1 MGAVLGGTVKLSI
14 IICLYN
20 SDRRY
25 FEQCVRSIRESTLSS
40 GGDGGADYE
49 LCVYDD
55 GSTVDYSDI
64 IEKYS
69 LRYEWHENRGILG
82 ARLAALDMAQGE
94 YIAFVDSDD
103 SVSFN
108 YHRPMLERAEQVGAD
123 VVLNDWAFDTATAKY
138 ICSND
143 ITVSENIDLSAGGEQ
158 SPLGAFLGGQG
169 RYHSWYVLWNK
180 VYRASLM
187 RAAAERMKSIE
198 HDGPFNYSED
208 ALLNFYIF
216 KEAKRV
222 VNIHTGQYFY
232 RVHES
237 QSVTVASEQ
246 RLRGHIECMAHTL
259 RLMREGLPGGIEHE
273 RMLAD
278 VNEWA
283 AMMSRT
289 HYSHAHASG
298 YTELYPLIKESY
310 GVTELRR
317 STAHDGRCYTRH
329 ALLPKNV
336 EQREAVLYEIWRRG
350 SATVGYRKG
359 DGYAAASVAYMT
371 AHGADL
377 RLCNGAE
384 LVVPKKRFKLRS
396 RVLHNYVVFK
406 LGMLLFKKG
415 SRMRKFLKRFA

>member
-1 MGAVLGGTVKLSI
+1 MKLSI

-25 FEQCVRSIRESTLSS
+25 FEQCVRSIRESTLSP

-64 IEKYS
+64 VEKYS

-82 ARLAALDMAQGE
+82 ARLAALEMARGE

-108 YHRPMLERAEQVGAD
+108 YHRPMLERAEAVGAD
-123 VVLNDWAFDTATAKY
+123 VVLNDWAFDTFTAKY

-143 ITVSENIDLSAGGEQ
+143 MTVSEDIDLAANTEHT
-158 SPLGAFLGGQG
+158 PLGAFLGGQG

-180 VYRASLM
+180 VYRTSLM
-187 RAAAERMKSIE
+187 RAEGERMRSIE

-216 KEAKRV
+216 KEAKKV

-237 QSVTVASEQ
+237 QSVAVVSEE

-259 RLMREGLPGGIEHE
+259 RLMRAEVPQGTEHE
-273 RMLAD
+273 RMVAD
-278 VNEWA
+278 VDEWA

-289 HYSHAHASG
+289 HYSHAYASG
-298 YTELYPLIKESY
+298 YTELYPLIKERY
-310 GVTELRR
+310 GVAELHR
-317 STAHDGRCYTRH
+317 STAGDGRCYTKH
-329 ALLPKNV
+329 ALLPKNI
-336 EQREAVLYEIWRRG
+336 EQRETALYEMWRRG
-350 SATVGYRKG
+350 SATIGYEKG
-359 DGYAAASVAYMT
+359 DGYAAASIMYMT
-371 AHGADL
+371 EHGADL
-377 RLCNGAE
+377 RLSAEAE

-396 RVLHNYVVFK
+396 RILHNYAVFK